1 MLRWEPRQWHWGREC
16 EASIGNVSTRQAA
29 LSALQSGEK
38 QHNAGTQ
45 SSQRH
50 ESYST
55 PLPPL
60 SGNCRLTSSP
70 PELTWAP
77 IDIPRKSEVMH
88 GSIFCD
94 TTWVIWYKRQHLGA
108 TYENQRDFP
117 QPLIAMQHLMHLT
130 LIFLAGDNNISYEIC
145 RLLPN
150 SQILAAKP
158 KEGADRAGK
167 MRSNLMQMFCR
178 APQAPWL
185 GMSKKFKCSVFSIME
200 NWLLLIVYKV
210 F

>member
-1 MLRWEPRQWHWGREC
+1 MPGHSGKCQCLLCSGVRGSSVRAHTELLQPS
-16 EASIGNVSTRQAA
+16 ASCR
-29 LSALQSGEK
+29 LSSCPCRAHLSSDTNIQHIRRDAGE
-38 QHNAGTQ
+38 HLL
-45 SSQRH
+45 H
-50 ESYST
+50 ST
-55 PLPPL
+55 P
-60 SGNCRLTSSP
+60 
-70 PELTWAP
+70 
-77 IDIPRKSEVMH
+77 VM
-88 GSIFCD
+88 
-94 TTWVIWYKRQHLGA
+94 WYKPWHLGA
-108 TYENQRDFP
+108 TYENQHDFP

-167 MRSNLMQMFCR
+167 MRSNLMQMFCT

-185 GMSKKFKCSVFSIME
+185 GMSKKFKCSFFNIME
-200 NWLLLIVYKV
+200 NWLLLTVYKV